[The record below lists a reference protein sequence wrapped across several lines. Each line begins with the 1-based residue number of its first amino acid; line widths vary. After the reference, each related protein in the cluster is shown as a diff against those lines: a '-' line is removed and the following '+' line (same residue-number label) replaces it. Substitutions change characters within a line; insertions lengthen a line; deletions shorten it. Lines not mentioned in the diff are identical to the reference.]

1 MYSHMN
7 RTGQRSCRYWGE
19 CICEKAEE
27 MQHCDLAWSVR
38 ALLDMGAFEP
48 SFEEL
53 KIGVK
58 TSREIMQIELGMIVL
73 GLGDHV

>member
-1 MYSHMN
+1 
-7 RTGQRSCRYWGE
+7 
-19 CICEKAEE
+19 

-58 TSREIMQIELGMIVL
+58 TSREIMQIELGLIVL